1 MPIDEQRL
9 HLCPNGERENMDYKD
24 PTSEQIEKLKDMSH
38 EEIRKLAADE
48 GLPLS
53 DEDLDQVAGGWES
66 TKKGE
71 PCPKG
76 GKHNWKEVGDMDH
89 GTMIL
94 YIHEC
99 TKCGATMRSRE

>member
-1 MPIDEQRL
+1 M
-9 HLCPNGERENMDYKD
+9 CPNGERENMDYKD

-66 TKKGE
+66 TKGRGS
-71 PCPKG
+71 CPKG
-76 GKHNWKEVGDMDH
+76 GEHEWEQTDSIEH
-89 GTMIL
+89 GTVIA
-94 YIHEC
+94 YIETC
-99 TKCGATMRSRE
+99 KKCGAEKRSFG

>member
-1 MPIDEQRL
+1 M
-9 HLCPNGERENMDYKD
+9 CPNGERENMDYKD

-53 DEDLDQVAGGWES
+53 DGDLDQVAGGWES